1 MENGERS
8 EWMPVFMVLPAKSEV
23 TVTVGEGTHVNT
35 MATKTG
41 EDYWQRIGTART
53 HKDGSIWVRLDAIPI
68 NGRLVIRPAQ
78 TGEVY
83 DPTV

>member
-1 MENGERS
+1 MEHGERS

-23 TVTVGEGTHVNT
+23 TVAVGEGTHM

-53 HKDGSIWVRLDAIPI
+53 RKDGSIWVRLDAIPI

-78 TGEVY
+78 AGEVY